1 MAREK
6 RSRDDVKDIK
16 NTVVEERKK
25 ETDAIPPMV
34 RDTGGSIGALDGNKS
49 LYFKKWL
56 VNLQERKNP
65 LIGKKYITAAEEYN
79 TESKLI
85 GEASVENLS
94 DAMKN
99 TLDKGAEKYNKDS
112 SNIPDDDNTGSLN
125 EDDNTGS
132 LKNSVD
138 ESERN
143 FIDITIVENLTKEL
157 QGQIDEDIEKESR
170 ARLKEYHQ
178 NNNYEPEIDI
188 PSVIENFKFVLISQD
203 SANLKLLE

>member
-16 NTVVEERKK
+16 NTVIEERKK
-25 ETDAIPPMV
+25 EIDVLPPMV

-85 GEASVENLS
+85 GEASVEDLS
-94 DAMKN
+94 DAMK
-99 TLDKGAEKYNKDS
+99 TILDKGAEKYNKDS
-112 SNIPDDDNTGSLN
+112 SNISDDGNTGSLN
-125 EDDNTGS
+125 ENNNTGS

-138 ESERN
+138 ECERN